1 MAHVFGRGAKR
12 MSSSSE
18 LKDVDMYVYVEPAG
32 LLGRFL
38 GRPLRL
44 KVQQFSFLVNRRER
58 ALQSV
63 EVNADSLFPQ
73 CEVYM
78 PSRFERVPLNFS
90 EVERVMQRT
99 RNYVLN
105 APRYPLI
112 TYEVEADTSDA
123 VKGTLSLHG
132 VSHTVE
138 CNKAVEG
145 AELVVRC
152 PVRLSQFHVPPFK
165 MWLGL
170 FTQADTVEVE
180 TRIPAKVLK
189 L

>member
-1 MAHVFGRGAKR
+1 MFGWGEKR
-12 MSSSSE
+12 MSSNSE
-18 LKDVDMYVYVEPAG
+18 LKDVDMYVYVQPAG

-44 KVQQFSFLVNRRER
+44 KVQQFWFLVNRRER
-58 ALQSV
+58 ELQRV
-63 EVNADSLFPQ
+63 EVDADSLLPQ
-73 CEVYM
+73 CEVHM
-78 PSRFERVPLNFS
+78 PSRLERVPLSFS

-99 RNYVLN
+99 RSFVLN

-112 TYEVEADTSDA
+112 VYDVETNTSDA
-123 VKGTLSLHG
+123 VKGTLNLHG
-132 VSHTVE
+132 ESHAVE
-138 CNKAVEG
+138 CSKAVEG
-145 AELVVRC
+145 AQLVVRC
-152 PVRLSQFHVPPFK
+152 PVRLSQFHVPPYK

-180 TRIPAKVLK
+180 TRVPAKVLN

>member
-1 MAHVFGRGAKR
+1 MLGWGEKR
-12 MSSSSE
+12 LLSSSE

-44 KVQQFSFLVNRRER
+44 KVQKFSFLVNRREHELHR
-58 ALQSV
+58 VVV
-63 EVNADSLFPQ
+63 EADSLLPQ

-78 PSRFERVPLNFS
+78 PSRFERVPLSFH
-90 EVERVMQRT
+90 ETERVMRRT
-99 RNYVLN
+99 RSYVLDTH
-105 APRYPLI
+105 RYPLI
-112 TYEVEADTSDA
+112 TYDVEANTSDA

-132 VSHTVE
+132 ESHAVE
-138 CNKAVEG
+138 CSKAVEG

>member
-1 MAHVFGRGAKR
+1 MAPMLGWGAKR
-12 MSSSSE
+12 MSSNSE

-38 GRPLRL
+38 GRPLRF

-58 ALQSV
+58 ALQRV
-63 EVNADSLFPQ
+63 EVNADSLYPQ
-73 CEVYM
+73 CEVHM
-78 PSRFERVPLNFS
+78 PSRFERVPLSFS
-90 EVERVMQRT
+90 EVERVTQRT
-99 RNYVLN
+99 RSYVLD

-112 TYEVEADTSDA
+112 TYDVEADTSDA

-132 VSHTVE
+132 ASHTVE
-138 CNKAVEG
+138 CSKVVEG

-152 PVRLSQFHVPPFK
+152 PVRLSQYHVPPFK

>member
-1 MAHVFGRGAKR
+1 MRGWGER
-12 MSSSSE
+12 SMSSSSE

-32 LLGRFL
+32 FFGRFI

-44 KVQQFSFLVNRRER
+44 KVQRFSFLVNQRER
-58 ALQSV
+58 ALQRV
-63 EVNADSLFPQ
+63 EVDADSLLPQ

-78 PSRFERVPLNFS
+78 PSRFERVPLSFG
-90 EVERVMQRT
+90 EMERVMRRT
-99 RNYVLN
+99 RSYVLD

-112 TYEVEADTSDA
+112 TYDVESNTSDA
-123 VKGTLSLHG
+123 VKGTLRLRGESRA
-132 VSHTVE
+132 VE
-138 CNKAVEG
+138 CSKQVEG

-152 PVRLSQFHVPPFK
+152 PVRMSEFHVPPYK
-165 MWLGL
+165 LWLGL

-180 TRIPAKVLK
+180 THIPAKALK